1 MSILDDFEGV
11 LSTEEIAKIKA
22 SPVLR
27 TRLEK
32 GDELL
37 TYYTDGETPTVETKK
52 PLVRAEASAD
62 AGDLASITKTLGE
75 LTTKL
80 GNVVTKDDLE
90 ATLTKRGNELTQAA
104 ASRALKQSDELNRI
118 YRRHEKDFGEEFDS
132 EKFETFAAEQM
143 KAGKNFS
150 SVTAA
155 YEEYTAPQ
163 RTKSEIEKGVREG
176 LKVRN
181 AENQGAQV
189 PGVTPPS
196 SKSPI
201 ATFMRRGKEADGE
214 NKTAVDRAG
223 AALSARRASQ
233 ASEA

>member
-11 LSTEEIAKIKA
+11 LSTEEISKIKA

-27 TRLEK
+27 NRLEK

-37 TYYTDGETPTVETKK
+37 RYYTEGDEAPPIKIEKTDPPARTTP
-52 PLVRAEASAD
+52 S
-62 AGDLASITKTLGE
+62 GDLSDLTKTLGE
-75 LTTKL
+75 ITAKL

-90 ATLTKRGNELTQAA
+90 ATLTKRGNELAQAA
-104 ASRALKQSDELNRI
+104 SSRALKQSDELNRI

-132 EKFETFAAEQM
+132 TKFDTWADEQM
-143 KAGKNFS
+143 KAGHQFN

-155 YEEYTAPQ
+155 YEDFTAPQ
-163 RTKSEIEKGVREG
+163 RTKAEIEKGVREG

-223 AALSARRASQ
+223 AALAARRSSQ
-233 ASEA
+233 SEA

>member
-22 SPVLR
+22 SPALR

-52 PLVRAEASAD
+52 PPVRAEASAE

-80 GNVVTKDDLE
+80 GNVVTKEDLE
-90 ATLTKRGNELTQAA
+90 ATITKRGNELAQAA
-104 ASRALKQSDELNRI
+104 SSRALKQSDELNRI
-118 YRRHEKDFGEEFDS
+118 YRRHEKEFGVEFDS
-132 EKFETFAAEQM
+132 TAFDTWADEQL
-143 KAGKNFS
+143 KSGRQFK

-155 YEEYTAPQ
+155 YEDFTAPE
-163 RTKSEIEKGVREG
+163 RTKAQIETGVRDE
-176 LKVRN
+176 LKKRN

-201 ATFMRRGKEADGE
+201 ATFMNRGREKDGE

>member
-1 MSILDDFEGV
+1 MSILDDFAGV
-11 LSTEEIAKIKA
+11 LSTEEIEKIKA
-22 SPVLR
+22 SPALR

-37 TYYTDGETPTVETKK
+37 TYYTEGETPTVETKK
-52 PLVRAEASAD
+52 PLVRTEVSAETS
-62 AGDLASITKTLGE
+62 DLASITKTLGE

-80 GNVVTKDDLE
+80 GNVVTKDDLDK
-90 ATLTKRGNELTQAA
+90 TLKEKSSEFVNAA
-104 ASRALKQSDELNRI
+104 VGRALKQTVEMSRVE
-118 YRRHEKDFGEEFDS
+118 RRHAKDFPGEELDAD
-132 EKFETFAAEQM
+132 KFEAWANEQM
-143 KAGKNFS
+143 NAGRSFAS
-150 SVTAA
+150 ITSA
-155 YEEYTAPQ
+155 YEEYTMKP
-163 RTKSEIEKGVREG
+163 R
-176 LKVRN
+176 LKVEAQAEAREDLKKKN

-233 ASEA
+233 SEA